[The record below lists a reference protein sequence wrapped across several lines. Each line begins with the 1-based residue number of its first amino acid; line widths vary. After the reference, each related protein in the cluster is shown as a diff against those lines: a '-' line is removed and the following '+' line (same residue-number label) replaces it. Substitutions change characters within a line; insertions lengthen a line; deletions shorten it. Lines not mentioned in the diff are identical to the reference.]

1 MSTPAPERRGSE
13 QRVTKQRLAVT
24 AALGMVDDFVS
35 AQELHRWLMD
45 DGAKVSLA
53 TVYRLLQSLAEDG
66 LVDVLRGLEGEAMYR
81 QCRAEHHHH
90 HLVCR
95 KCGKAVEIEAPAV
108 EAWATR
114 VARENGFSDPSHT
127 VEIYGLCPAC
137 TATAAAGAA

>member
-24 AALGMVDDFVS
+24 AALGRVDDFVS
-35 AQELHRWLMD
+35 AQELHRWLLD
-45 DGAKVSLA
+45 DGSKVSLA

-66 LVDVLRGLEGEAMYR
+66 LVDVLRGAEGEAMYR

-95 KCGKAVEIEAPAV
+95 NCGKAVEVEAPAV
-108 EAWATR
+108 EAWAAR
-114 VARENGFSDPSHT
+114 VAKENGFSDPSHT

-137 TATAAAGAA
+137 TEAAASAAS